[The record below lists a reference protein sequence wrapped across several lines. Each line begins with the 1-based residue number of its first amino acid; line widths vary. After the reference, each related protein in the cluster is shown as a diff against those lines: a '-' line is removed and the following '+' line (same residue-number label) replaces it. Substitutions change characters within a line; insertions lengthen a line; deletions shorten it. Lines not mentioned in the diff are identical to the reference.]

1 MPKSYTL
8 PMKLKHLAL
17 RSVMACMS
25 LKAIDKHKVVMVNYR
40 GKGYGDNGKAIAES
54 LIKMDPSLD
63 IVWAAEPKYFSTV
76 PEGIRTVAYNSMS
89 YLYELATAGA
99 WVDNCRKNAGIRKR
113 KGQFYVQTWHGT
125 TAMKQI
131 EQDVADHLDAFYV
144 AGAKNDSRMAD
155 VILSGCAFFTKLV
168 RRAFWYHGEVM
179 ESGSP
184 RSDILMN
191 ADLEMCS
198 RVRKKLGVR
207 DDQKIILYA
216 PTFRADE
223 RMDCYQMDFAG
234 VLETLQKKTGQEWVF
249 ALRLHPNVA
258 DKADFITYSDRLI
271 NATGDVDLYELL
283 PAVDFVISD
292 YSSVM
297 FDAGLIGKPVILFAT
312 DVEDYI
318 ADRSFYFDIFN
329 MPFKLVQSNEEL
341 LCALENFE
349 QTTYDQALMEFNQ
362 TVGYCERGTAADTV
376 AARILEE
383 LNG

>member
-1 MPKSYTL
+1 MPKSYTFR
-8 PMKLKHLAL
+8 MKLKHWAL

-25 LKAIDKHKVVMVNYR
+25 LKPIDKRKVVMVSYR

-54 LIKMDPSLD
+54 LLKMDPNLD

-76 PEGIRTVAYNSMS
+76 PDGIRTVAYNSMS

-99 WVDNCRKNAGIRKR
+99 WVDNSRKNAGIRKR
-113 KGQFYVQTWHGT
+113 KRQFYVQTWHGT
-125 TAMKQI
+125 TALKQI
-131 EQDVADHLDAFYV
+131 EKDVEDHLDEFYV
-144 AGAKNDSRMAD
+144 AGAKNDSAMAN
-155 VILSGCAFFTKLV
+155 VILSGCDFFTKLV
-168 RRAFWYHGEVM
+168 RRAFWYHGEVL

-184 RSDILMN
+184 RSDILIN
-191 ADLEMCS
+191 ANAERCT
-198 RVRKKLGVR
+198 RARQKLGVR
-207 DDQKIILYA
+207 EDQKIVLYA

-234 VLETLQKKTGQEWVF
+234 VLDALQEKTGQEWVF

-258 DKADFITYSDRLI
+258 EKADFITYSDKLI
-271 NATGDVDLYELL
+271 NATGDLDLYELL

-297 FDAGLIGKPVILFAT
+297 FDAGLIGKPVMLFAT

-329 MPFKLVQSNEEL
+329 MPFTLAQSNEEL
-341 LCALENFE
+341 LAALKKFD
-349 QTTYDQALMEFNQ
+349 QTTYDQALEAFNQ
-362 TVGYCERGTAADTV
+362 TVGYCERGTAADIV
-376 AARILEE
+376 ATRILEE